1 MTLSKKLL
9 LALAGTGLVAPMAA
23 SANEMASLGGNA
35 AINEYMQ
42 QQDVDRFRAWESK
55 NQVTSVN
62 QFSDVQPTDW
72 AYQALSNLVEK
83 YGCVAG
89 YPNGTFKGGN
99 AMTRYE
105 AAALLN
111 ACLDRISEVTDELQ
125 KLLNEFDSELT
136 VLTSRVDGLEAKVG
150 ELEAQQFSTT
160 TKLKGEVSMIIGG
173 VDNWF
178 ANAVTGKTADL
189 KTGAIKD
196 KTTRTNYNKTAF
208 NYDLRLSFDTS
219 FSGKDLLRTRM
230 RSGNFSADP
239 FGSSGNVFKLDKAEE
254 GDQTVFIDRLFYTFP
269 VGDQVKL
276 TAGAVVRN
284 TEMLS
289 FLPSAF
295 KSDILDF
302 FNLAGATGTYNKAT
316 GAGAG
321 FSWKQKVKKG
331 NPYATFDA
339 NWVSQAA
346 AEQFYAQSDTGA
358 FAEDS
363 AQNVLAQLG
372 VKGQN
377 WGAAVAY
384 RYGSENAQLRDP
396 NSPSSSFFRRL
407 GDGQSS
413 NSVSL
418 AGYWVPMDVKWLPS
432 ISAGGSYTNYTK
444 GETKTRPSADI
455 YSWMVGLQWNDVFV
469 KGNQAGFAIGSPL
482 YVTSSNATSA
492 SEQTPGYMYQ
502 VHYKYQVTNN
512 ISITPA
518 IFWIDNN
525 YNDLNAGSSTWGGV
539 IQTMFKF

>member
-295 KSDILDF
+295 KSEILDF

-339 NWVSQAA
+339 NWVSQYA

-444 GETKTRPSADI
+444 GATRPSADI